1 MGQCVHG
8 SGSQK
13 SKGDKYSF
21 GSWMR
26 ASSPVKSKPGRNRRE
41 SEENLS
47 RSIPSVQKPHEKLA
61 VVTSQDLPMS
71 RILRDTVQAVSNTE
85 ARTCGE
91 KAGDHGRVTGSSLSA
106 DERRVIEAEVETF
119 THSVKGVG
127 EEEGTLHENPSCMG
141 VESIRDEGLHE
152 NVPCMIFSSTRKG
165 SQLAH
170 STQIIAPRE
179 VEKPVVAATLSY
191 SVVLGGEK
199 GFNARKIN
207 AKGQRWKRRARERV
221 DGDTGMA
228 REEMGVKRQGEAL
241 MEIEVILDSSQET
254 SRNCFG
260 TVINSMAEEEL
271 VDQKKYLEDAC
282 KPKCV
287 KPLIEY
293 EACVKRVEGDDTGSK
308 HCTGQYFDYFSCIDK
323 CVAPKLFAKLK

>member
-1 MGQCVHG
+1 M
-8 SGSQK
+8 
-13 SKGDKYSF
+13 
-21 GSWMR
+21 
-26 ASSPVKSKPGRNRRE
+26 
-41 SEENLS
+41 
-47 RSIPSVQKPHEKLA
+47 
-61 VVTSQDLPMS
+61 
-71 RILRDTVQAVSNTE
+71 VSDIE

-91 KAGDHGRVTGSSLSA
+91 KAGDHGRVTGSPLSA
-106 DERRVIEAEVETF
+106 DKRVIEAEVETF
-119 THSVKGVG
+119 THSVEGVG

-141 VESIRDEGLHE
+141 VKSIRDEGLHE

-165 SQLAH
+165 FQLAH
-170 STQIIAPRE
+170 ATQIIAPRE
-179 VEKPVVAATLSY
+179 VEKPVVAATLSH
-191 SVVLGGEK
+191 SIVLG
-199 GFNARKIN
+199 
-207 AKGQRWKRRARERV
+207 
-221 DGDTGMA
+221 GMA